1 MDTVAVIINVFEV
14 DDRGVVFQIHT
25 PKPFRCGT
33 LGGSYDIICSECAE
47 PMYETDI
54 PYLTLWLNPEE
65 PLNLHLTEKEF
76 EVLLDRF
83 KKYDTLKVV
92 VNGWKR
98 ERYTL

>member
-1 MDTVAVIINVFEV
+1 MDTVTVLINVFEV

-25 PKPFRCGT
+25 PKRFRCGT
-33 LGGSYDIICSECAE
+33 LGNTTDIVSDYYVE
-47 PMYETDI
+47 PMYEPSQT
-54 PYLTLWLNPEE
+54 YLTLWLNPNE
-65 PLNLHLTEKEF
+65 PLNLCLTEKEF

>member
-1 MDTVAVIINVFEV
+1 MDIVAVIINVFEV
-14 DDRGVVFQIHT
+14 DDSGVVFQIHT

-33 LGGSYDIICSECAE
+33 LGGFYDIICDYYID
-47 PMYETDI
+47 PMYD
-54 PYLTLWLNPEE
+54 PKVTLWLNPNE
-65 PLNLHLTEKEF
+65 PLNLHLTEKDL
-76 EVLLDRF
+76 EVLLDRL

>member
-1 MDTVAVIINVFEV
+1 MDTVAVIINVFDV
-14 DDRGVVFQIHT
+14 DDRGVVFQIYT
-25 PKPFRCGT
+25 PESFRCGAMDIVCD
-33 LGGSYDIICSECAE
+33 SYVMPLYDPSSPSI
-47 PMYETDI
+47 TF
-54 PYLTLWLNPEE
+54 WLNPNE
-65 PLNLHLTEKEF
+65 PLNLCLTEKEF

>member
-1 MDTVAVIINVFEV
+1 MDTVAVIINVFDV
-14 DDRGVVFQIHT
+14 DDRGVVFQINT
-25 PKPFRCGT
+25 PTPFRCGT
-33 LGGSYDIICSECAE
+33 MDIVNDYYVMPLYE
-47 PMYETDI
+47 PSITF
-54 PYLTLWLNPEE
+54 WLNPNE

-76 EVLLDRF
+76 EVMLDRF